1 MMGDKEFEI
10 LVEKALNELPEEFK
24 KLTENIVIVTAN
36 WPSSAQIQKLKLSNK
51 QILLLGLYEGIPKI
65 KRRGY
70 GIGGQLPDKIT
81 IFKMPVLMVAR
92 GPDEIERVVKDTV
105 IHEIAHHFGLSDEEI
120 HKAKRKY

>member
-1 MMGDKEFEI
+1 MGDKEFEI